1 MKSFT
6 VRELLFGVV
15 LSLATQPVVAQPATF
30 DNGIL
35 TIPHAALMDGTNS
48 IYYSNV
54 QLSSNADGSLSV
66 VAGEPQ
72 NLVTVDSVDVM
83 IMESFPVQVS
93 LAVSGNKSVPCV
105 ELLPAAVSRNGN
117 QFTVVMAES
126 VLGPAESC
134 IAVIDPFEQS
144 ISLDVEGLSAGT
156 YTVDVNGVS
165 AQFTLDMDNTPGI

>member
-1 MKSFT
+1 MKLIR
-6 VRELLFGVV
+6 VKVVLFSAV
-15 LSLATQPVVAQPATF
+15 LSLALQSVMAQPATF

-35 TIPHAALMDGTNS
+35 TIPNAALIDGTNS
-48 IYYSNV
+48 VYYSNV

-66 VAGEPQ
+66 LAGEPQ
-72 NLVTVDSVDVM
+72 NLVSVDSVEVL

-144 ISLDVEGLSAGT
+144 VSLDVEGLSAGT
-156 YTVDVNGVS
+156 YAVDVNGVS
-165 AQFTLDMDNTPGI
+165 AEFTLDMDNTLGN